1 MKKKGWLAVCALA
14 VCALMGFAACKGDE
28 PGGPVGP
35 GGPGEPEGPGFVGSN
50 DDEYVDYNPD
60 KQPGGGQFDYDGNYT
75 APELVIDGKADD
87 EQWKSAPVLLTYGGA
102 DGEAVSVKAY
112 RGERAMFF
120 YFDVKDSVLLTQG
133 STNGD
138 EVCRGD
144 SVEIYIDTKADGGQN
159 PQPDDFQFNFGIHGK
174 ARIMMGAGGQWGM
187 WNGLIDYEVSIN
199 EGSTLNNGATKNDT
213 GYSMEVMVQYK
224 EIMMEKDDTIG
235 IAFGHVDKVQ
245 VEDGRDGQFYWYG
258 WNYKGADVNV
268 QRPDTYIYFD
278 KDCKLFSRDEV
289 PMPKVDVAGNVKDQ
303 DGNAVAGATATLKAD
318 GEEGA
323 GTTAT
328 TDANGYFVFAG
339 TDSEK
344 SYGVTVTKD
353 NYIAATGSYTR
364 AELRAANGEPVVK
377 DFTLTSTASLTYT
390 TLTGTVKNIAYGT
403 VEGATVTVK
412 NTTIEATTGAGGTFS
427 LASVPANNGDV
438 TIVISKAGYDDTELT
453 LAENTMTADGT
464 TALGDLNLNLA
475 VTRGLVVAAA
485 TDKGT
490 NKGHFVN
497 AEVTVA
503 RTLNGIEFTFDGE
516 RKLHAE
522 GKIEVYINKGK
533 TNGTVKKPDDGTL
546 WKFNLFPNGALNG
559 ELAAKSSTA
568 GLVYTV
574 HSNTESYQATLLVP
588 YSYLGMENNP
598 LECIGFAIGE
608 WIEAIKAWD
617 PMALNGGAAIQPD
630 YTTDYLRLDAKNRL
644 YSASHNDTL
653 VLLSGNV
660 GTAGVGISAGGKST
674 VSGADGA
681 WSIQLPLTWT
691 GTPAVSAAITVNYT
705 KTGYKPK
712 TSTVPAGHFTVD
724 VLAWEDETV
733 TSLTQHL
740 VTVTGKVTD
749 QDGNAVEGATVE
761 IRGEGVDH
769 TMTTGSDGTYTIE
782 DITTLVGV
790 KVIFSKDGYAT
801 GVEEIT
807 AKQLAE
813 TEGSFTLNRQ
823 ITNLTNLKTTTLK
836 GKVVGLSGNL
846 AGVTVTAG
854 DTFTSIT
861 EATLTATTGE
871 DGTFEIADF
880 PLVDGTVTL
889 TLDGYRT
896 HTFNL
901 RGAEMTETEHS
912 LGSVFLAREY
922 EALGSAFG
930 TKSDSFAG
938 FVPYVTRGETG
949 FEFKFVGSKAFTGNI
964 EMFVDT
970 KRSKGDGGRDATDYR
985 FNLYADGSV
994 IVKNWQGGTE
1004 TEVASAS
1011 LAAARIAG
1019 TAAAPEV
1026 TFTLP
1031 YAFIGVTSTEIIGVS
1046 FGQACADGWDG
1057 WTLAE
1062 EFATLKGVNGSMYVK
1077 PEMTWDYVRI
1087 GVDNNP
1093 YWSVENDI
1101 RITSDYNLHFGRLN
1115 DSIHAKLTRDET
1127 GVTFEFVT
1135 LGTLGTSMNP
1145 NANAV
1150 QNELILLY
1158 IDTGEPA
1165 AGWGNDY
1172 QYKIGPDGRVRGK
1185 AGAWWGFDSGD
1196 AKANAEITT
1205 NEGLTT
1211 IKFKMLYS
1219 DIGITKDEVFGF
1231 TLVEG
1236 WQTGDNWSNEYGANT
1251 LYMNGDT
1258 YYQVGDAANTA
1269 NYLRVKADG
1278 TIVVAASNAAVTE

>member
-1 MKKKGWLAVCALA
+1 MKKKRWLAVVALA
-14 VCALMGFAACKGDE
+14 ACALMGFAACKPDEE
-28 PGGPVGP
+28 PGGPEGP
-35 GGPGEPEGPGFVGSN
+35 GGPGDFVGSK
-50 DDEYVDYNPD
+50 DDEYVDYDPT
-60 KQPGGGQFDYDGNYT
+60 KQPGGDQFDHDGNYLP
-75 APELVIDGKADD
+75 PELVIDGKDDD
-87 EQWKSAPVLLTYGGA
+87 EQWQNAPVLLTYGGA
-102 DGEAVSVKAY
+102 DGAAVSVKAW

-120 YFDVKDSVLLTQG
+120 YFDVQDSILLTQG
-133 STNGD
+133 LTNGD

-144 SVEIYIDTKADGGQN
+144 SVEIYIDTKADGGRY
-159 PQPDDFQFNFGIHGK
+159 PQSDDFQFNFGIHGK
-174 ARIMMGAGGQWGM
+174 ARIMQGAGSQWGL

-199 EGSTLNNGATKNDT
+199 EGSTLNNGAAANDT

-224 EIMMEKDDTIG
+224 EIMIEKDDTVG

-245 VEDGRDGQFYWYG
+245 VEDGRDGQYYWYG
-258 WNYKGADVNV
+258 WNYKGAEVNV
-268 QRPDTYIYFD
+268 QRPETYIFFD
-278 KDCKLFSRDEV
+278 KDGNLMSRDEL
-289 PMPKVDVAGNVKDQ
+289 PMPAVDVAGNVKDQ
-303 DGNAVAGATATLKAD
+303 DGNAVAGATVTMTAD
-318 GEEGA
+318 GEEDEPQ
-323 GTTAT
+323 TTT
-328 TDANGYFVFAG
+328 TNADGYFVFAK
-339 TDSEK
+339 TDPEK
-344 SYGVTVTKD
+344 SYAITVTKD

-377 DFTLTSTASLTYT
+377 DITLTSTVGLAFT
-390 TLTGTVKNIAYGT
+390 TLTGTVKNIVYGA

-412 NTTIEATTGAGGTFS
+412 NTTIKTITGADGAFS
-427 LASVPANNGDV
+427 LANVPASIGDV
-438 TIVISKAGYDDTELT
+438 TVVISKTGYDDTELT
-453 LAENTMTADGT
+453 VSSLTADGA
-464 TALGDLNLNLA
+464 TALNDINFNLP

-485 TDKGT
+485 GDKGT
-490 NKGHFVN
+490 NTGHFVS

-503 RTLNGIEFTFDGE
+503 RTLNGIEFKFNGE
-516 RKLHAE
+516 RKLHSD
-522 GKIEVYINKGK
+522 GQIEVYINKGK
-533 TNGTVKKPDDGTL
+533 TSANVKENLPDGPL
-546 WKFNLFPNGALNG
+546 WQFNLYADGRITASR
-559 ELAAKSSTA
+559 ASTSTA
-568 GLVYTV
+568 GLQYTV
-574 HSNTESYQATLLVP
+574 HSNTDSYKATLLVP
-588 YSYLGMENNP
+588 YSYLGIQNYP

-608 WIEAIKAWD
+608 WIGGSIKQWD
-617 PMALNGGAAIQPD
+617 PMTLNGGAAIQPD
-630 YTTDYLRLDAKNRL
+630 HTTDYLRLDAKNRI
-644 YSASHNDTL
+644 YSASHNDT
-653 VLLSGNV
+653 VGTLSGNV
-660 GTAGVGISAGGKST
+660 GIAGVTVSAGGKST
-674 VSGADGA
+674 VSGTDGA
-681 WSIQLPLTWT
+681 WSIELPITWT
-691 GTPAVSAAITVNYT
+691 GTPASSAEITVNYT
-705 KTGYKPK
+705 KTGYKPR
-712 TSTVPAGHFTVD
+712 TSTVLAGHFTVD

-740 VTVTGKVTD
+740 VTVTGTVTD
-749 QDGNAVEGATVE
+749 QNGNAVAGATVE
-761 IRGEGVDH
+761 IRGEGVDR

-790 KVIFSKDGYAT
+790 KVTFSKNGYAT

-823 ITNLTNLKTTTLK
+823 ITNLTSLKTATLK

-970 KRSKGDGGRDATDYR
+970 KQSKGEGGRDATDYR

-994 IVKNWQGGTE
+994 TVKNWQGGTE
-1004 TEVASAS
+1004 TEVASAA

-1019 TAAAPEV
+1019 TASTPEV

-1031 YAFIGVTSTEIIGVS
+1031 YAFIGVTSTEIVGVS
-1046 FGQACADGWDG
+1046 FGQAITGEWDG
-1057 WTLAE
+1057 WTLSE
-1062 EFATLKGVNGSMYVK
+1062 DFAKLKGVNGSMHVR

-1087 GVDNNP
+1087 GVDNKP

-1115 DSIHAKLTRDET
+1115 DSIHAKVTRDET

-1150 QNELILLY
+1150 QNELILIY
-1158 IDTGEPA
+1158 IDKGEPA
-1165 AGWGNDY
+1165 AATWGNDY
-1172 QYKIGPDGRVRGK
+1172 QYKIAPDGSVRGK
-1185 AGAWWGFDSGD
+1185 ASAWWGFGTGD

-1205 NEGLTT
+1205 DNGLTT
-1211 IKFKMLYS
+1211 IKFKMLYT
-1219 DIGITKDEVFGF
+1219 DVGITKDEVFGF
-1231 TLVEG
+1231 ALVEG
-1236 WQTGDNWSNEYGANT
+1236 WQTGDNWSNEYGGMIYDDGT
-1251 LYMNGDT
+1251 VHHVMN
-1258 YYQVGDAANTA
+1258 DAARENTFI
-1269 NYLRVKADG
+1269 RMKADG
-1278 TIVVAASNAAVTE
+1278 TLVSAASNSAVS

>member
-199 EGSTLNNGATKNDT
+199 EGSTLNNGATKDDT

-258 WNYKGADVNV
+258 WNYKGADVNP
-268 QRPDTYIYFD
+268 QRPETYIFFD
-278 KDCKLFSRDEV
+278 KDGKLFSRDEV

-339 TDSEK
+339 TDPEK

-412 NTTIEATTGAGGTFS
+412 NTTIEATTGTGGTFS

-546 WKFNLFPNGALNG
+546 WKFNLFPNGTLNG

-568 GLVYTV
+568 GIVYTV

-598 LECIGFAIGE
+598 LERFGFAIGE

-617 PMALNGGAAIQPD
+617 PMTLNGGAAIQPD
-630 YTTDYLRLDAKNRL
+630 YTTDYLRVDKYNKI
-644 YSASHNDTL
+644 YSADHNKKPTTF
-653 VLLSGNV
+653 SGNV
-660 GTAGVGISAGGKST
+660 GIGGVTVTANGKST
-674 VSGADGA
+674 LSGADGA
-681 WSIQLPLTWT
+681 WSMNVPVTSEAITVTYEKAGYVTQTATIAEGYFNADNVTTWT
-691 GTPAVSAAITVNYT
+691 GETITLEEHLVSISGTVT
-705 KTGYKPK
+705 DKKTG
-712 TSTVPAGHFTVD
+712 TGI
-724 VLAWEDETV
+724 EG
-733 TSLTQHL
+733 
-740 VTVTGKVTD
+740 VTVTIEGTQWTATTVANGAYTIENVTTFEEITVIFSKGED
-749 QDGNAVEGATVE
+749 YLEVKQTYTVEELAAVDSLTLDKELIALNGAQQITISGSVKSLNGALEGATVTV
-761 IRGEGVDH
+761 EG
-769 TMTTGSDGTYTIE
+769 MGFTTQTDASGNWSIANVYGIDTNI
-782 DITTLVGV
+782 I
-790 KVIFSKDGYAT
+790 ISKDGY
-801 GVEEIT
+801 VS
-807 AKQLAE
+807 E
-813 TEGSFTLNRQ
+813 TLE
-823 ITNLTNLKTTTLK
+823 LK
-836 GKVVGLSGNL
+836 
-846 AGVTVTAG
+846 AG
-854 DTFTSIT
+854 
-861 EATLTATTGE
+861 
-871 DGTFEIADF
+871 EIAD
-880 PLVDGTVTL
+880 
-889 TLDGYRT
+889 
-896 HTFNL
+896 
-901 RGAEMTETEHS
+901 GAI
-912 LGSVFLAREY
+912 
-922 EALGSAFG
+922 AFG
-930 TKSDSFAG
+930 STFLMKEYGTFARSQKSVNPGEANAGIMAG
-938 FVPYVTRGETG
+938 FVYTITRNETELV
-949 FEFKFVGSKAFTGNI
+949 FRFVGDKPFHTSATEQRVEFNIAPANGTGWVMQLKILPNGTVNGTGSDKVKGLRVLNPDSNQPII
-964 EMFVDT
+964 EFRLLYTDVGIAKNDAIRVGGGQWCKKDGAADWNGMNLNGFADAAWGAPRKIFV
-970 KRSKGDGGRDATDYR
+970 
-985 FNLYADGSV
+985 NAD
-994 IVKNWQGGTE
+994 N
-1004 TEVASAS
+1004 VAANTVEELSASAAS
-1011 LAAARIAG
+1011 LASELYVEDKKTVGA
-1019 TAAAPEV
+1019 
-1026 TFTLP
+1026 
-1031 YAFIGVTSTEIIGVS
+1031 
-1046 FGQACADGWDG
+1046 
-1057 WTLAE
+1057 
-1062 EFATLKGVNGSMYVK
+1062 KG
-1077 PEMTWDYVRI
+1077 
-1087 GVDNNP
+1087 
-1093 YWSVENDI
+1093 
-1101 RITSDYNLHFGRLN
+1101 
-1115 DSIHAKLTRDET
+1115 
-1127 GVTFEFVT
+1127 
-1135 LGTLGTSMNP
+1135 
-1145 NANAV
+1145 
-1150 QNELILLY
+1150 
-1158 IDTGEPA
+1158 
-1165 AGWGNDY
+1165 
-1172 QYKIGPDGRVRGK
+1172 
-1185 AGAWWGFDSGD
+1185 
-1196 AKANAEITT
+1196 
-1205 NEGLTT
+1205 
-1211 IKFKMLYS
+1211 
-1219 DIGITKDEVFGF
+1219 
-1231 TLVEG
+1231 
-1236 WQTGDNWSNEYGANT
+1236 
-1251 LYMNGDT
+1251 
-1258 YYQVGDAANTA
+1258 
-1269 NYLRVKADG
+1269 
-1278 TIVVAASNAAVTE
+1278 